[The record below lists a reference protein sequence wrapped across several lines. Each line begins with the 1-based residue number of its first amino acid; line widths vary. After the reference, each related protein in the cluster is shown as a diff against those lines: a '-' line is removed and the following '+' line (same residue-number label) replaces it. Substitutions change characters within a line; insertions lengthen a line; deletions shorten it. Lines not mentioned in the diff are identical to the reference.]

1 MPEAPSQGAP
11 PDQGEASNPGKHRA
25 QAAGCAAALLSPG
38 PLGVVV
44 FESHG
49 GLERDL
55 WPSRYPCGRLPRYGG
70 AARGLM
76 AAEGRGEGPGPR
88 AVGALALR
96 CYAVGMGS
104 FGGGEC
110 CRGLSGIAQFRIA
123 VVTGDGLRTPRK

>member
-25 QAAGCAAALLSPG
+25 QAGGCAAALLSPG

-70 AARGLM
+70 AVRGLM
-76 AAEGRGEGPGPR
+76 AAEGRGEGTGPPGGR
-88 AVGALALR
+88 GAGSALL
-96 CYAVGMGS
+96 CGW
-104 FGGGEC
+104 
-110 CRGLSGIAQFRIA
+110 
-123 VVTGDGLRTPRK
+123 DGLFRGWRMLPGFVRDSAV